1 MTKIH
6 KLLIGMLIFATVD
19 ALGTNWLI
27 AHNLA
32 TEANPLMKPFA
43 GTVWLPVIKI
53 GWVVF
58 MGSLI
63 LLVSRMKKRKEVK
76 SCLNLDR

>member
-19 ALGTNWLI
+19 ALGTNWMV

-58 MGSLI
+58 MGGLI
-63 LLVSRMKKRKEVK
+63 LLVKAKKRKGEI
-76 SCLNLDR
+76 SNG

>member
-19 ALGTNWLI
+19 ALGTNWMVV
-27 AHNLA
+27 HNLA

-58 MGSLI
+58 MGGLI
-63 LLVSRMKKRKEVK
+63 LLVKAKKRKGEI
-76 SCLNLDR
+76 SNG

>member
-1 MTKIH
+1 
-6 KLLIGMLIFATVD
+6 MLIFATVD
-19 ALGTNWLI
+19 ALGTNWMV

-58 MGSLI
+58 MGGLI
-63 LLVSRMKKRKEVK
+63 LLVKAKKRKGEI
-76 SCLNLDR
+76 SNG